1 MKELRAKLND
11 IAKRRGIY
19 WNSYDIYGGVGGFYD
34 YGPVGSLMKK
44 NLLDIWLEEFV
55 YKDGLFLIDAPAI
68 GPEVVYR
75 ASGHLEKFTDYMV
88 KCKSCGHAFRTDE
101 LIKDFVEYPDALSP
115 KEIEKVIKENNVVC
129 PDCGGELGEVEEFH
143 LMFSTRIGLDKIGF
157 LRPETAQGIF
167 VNFPTLYRINRE
179 KLPMGVAQI
188 GRGYRN
194 EISPRQGV
202 IRQREFQ
209 MAEIELFVDP
219 EDEFK
224 EEMIE
229 DYPLPLLTMHGDEV
243 KIGAKEAYKTG
254 LVNGYILYYM
264 VKIMKFLERVG
275 INASKVRFRQHH
287 REELAHYS
295 KDTWDCEILISRG
308 WVEVLGISYRGA
320 YDLEHHMRY
329 SGVDMRAFRKFK
341 EPRKVSRKRIVPR
354 MEILGP
360 MFKGNAMKIAQKMEE
375 IEVIGE
381 ELKIEINGK
390 VYSIPPEGYDVID
403 EEVQVSGERFIPHV
417 VEPSFGIDRILYSIL
432 EHSLYEREDSGYK
445 VLKIPPEIAA
455 IKAGV
460 FPLMAKDKMD
470 EKAREIMK
478 TLRISGINSYYDESG
493 SIGRRYARAD
503 EIGVPFCITVDYQTM
518 QDSTVTIRDRDST
531 EQKRIQMKRI
541 EEVLKSLIAGK
552 LKFNEI

>member
-432 EHSLYEREDSGYK
+432 EHSFYEREDSGYK

-531 EQKRIQMKRI
+531 EQKRIQIEKI